1 MPQLTVQCK
10 IVISALEK
18 SAEQLKTQ
26 NKEEAQTTLKSISKE
41 IEFLNTASQTKE
53 SESKYEQ
60 KKFTHE
66 LSQVIEDETKI
77 RDNSL
82 EIQRSINDLNVEISK
97 EKTQEVEFLNHL
109 HSLQEALARNEAE
122 LREHQRNLNELNN
135 KSAESI
141 LRSILT
147 LGLDRAIMG
156 IGSLIEND
164 AGRIKSLN
172 EEIAQYK
179 NQSEDDKRNIE
190 IHESLLRELHNKE
203 EYSQSLMLAS
213 KQREYELHELEEN
226 CRQKLTFFTN
236 VALFY
241 GKLLI
246 LLEQVEHRI
255 DDVVD
260 IVDEL
265 NDSTP
270 TIIDFDSSEGDLI
283 SLKQALE
290 KFDQFLYSEPIKVT
304 IYQDSNYGG
313 ASQELSEGDY
323 DVNTLT
329 IGKDQLSSLRVPKG
343 MKVTLFEH
351 GDFTGRSKTFTEDA
365 FWVGDDFNDITS
377 SIKVEMNN

>member
-1 MPQLTVQCK
+1 MSELTVQHK

-26 NKEEAQTTLKSISKE
+26 NKEEAQATLKSISKE
-41 IEFLNTASQTKE
+41 IEFLSMASQDKE
-53 SESKYEQ
+53 SESEHEQ
-60 KKFTHE
+60 EKFTHE
-66 LSQVIEDETKI
+66 LAQIIENETKI
-77 RDNSL
+77 RDYSL
-82 EIQRSINDLNVEISK
+82 EIQRSIKDLNLQISVER
-97 EKTQEVEFLNHL
+97 TQEADFLNNL
-109 HSLQEALARNEAE
+109 HSLQEALAKNEAE
-122 LREHQRNLNELNN
+122 LREHQRKLAKLNDT
-135 KSAESI
+135 SVGSI
-141 LRSILT
+141 LISILT

-156 IGSLIEND
+156 IDSLIEND

-203 EYSQSLMLAS
+203 QSSQSLILALE
-213 KQREYELHELEEN
+213 QREYELHELEKN

-241 GKLLI
+241 GELLI

-270 TIIDFDSSEGDLI
+270 TIVDFDGSGEDLV
-283 SLKQALE
+283 SLRQALE
-290 KFDQFLYSEPIKVT
+290 KFDQFLYSEPRKVT

-313 ASQELSEGDY
+313 ASQELIEGDY
-323 DVNTLT
+323 DVNALT
-329 IGKDQLSSLRVPKG
+329 IGNDQLSSLRVPKG

-351 GDFTGRSKTFTEDA
+351 GDFTGRSRTFTEDA
-365 FWVGDDFNDITS
+365 PWVDDFNDITS
-377 SIKVEMNN
+377 SIKVEVNN